1 MKERLKIKTD
11 HKAVFSEYEQG
22 NTYKS
27 QVGDLGI
34 FEQTKINERFFIGD
48 QWYGAQCGNSRPLV
62 RNNIIKRIGE
72 YKMSSVGAAP
82 VTVNYTA
89 DGIPN
94 TADIKKQG
102 AELQTAMMGGEWS
115 GQMMGA
121 QPEPVE
127 ISVITDALSNYQKI
141 CAERVKFDIKNEQLL
156 RNAYISGTGIA
167 YTYWDNDIDTGL
179 YADEGRSQKIKGD
192 IAFEILDVE
201 NVSFGDPNNDDV
213 QSQPYILI
221 SQRLDVESVRREA
234 RKNGLDDSDIIP
246 DGATQYNSGE
256 RGEQEPTDSRRVT
269 VITKLYKEWNKDD
282 SCYKIMAVKVTEKAT
297 VRKPWDIG
305 LSMYPIAVFRWER
318 RRSCA
323 YGDSEITYL
332 IPNQIAIN
340 RMYVSEVWSGINHG
354 MPKMLVNND
363 MISENTKITND
374 PGQVVRLNVG
384 MGGRLDNALSYVS
397 PPAWAV
403 QYQNA
408 INDLANNTLGNA
420 GANDAA
426 LGNVRPDNAA
436 AIIQMR
442 EAALQ
447 PMQIY
452 QNRYYAFIEDV
463 ARIWADFWI
472 NKYGNRSLQ
481 IETRNGT
488 EFIPFNA
495 ERYKNL
501 VLTARVDVG
510 ASTLWSESV
519 VISTLDGL
527 LGAQIIT
534 PEQYL
539 ERMPKGIIPKLTE
552 LIDDIKAQRE
562 AAQSQQQSEN
572 SMMQQF
578 AAQYPEEYAQFANLP
593 PEQQQQ
599 MMNQIMGGGQI

>member
-1 MKERLKIKTD
+1 MKDMLKIKISP
-11 HKAVFSEYEQG
+11 KAIFDEYEQA

-27 QVGDLGI
+27 SVGSIGI
-34 FEQTKINERFFIGD
+34 FEQTKINERFFVGD

-72 YKMSSVGAAP
+72 YKMAAVGAAP

-94 TADIKKQG
+94 TQAIKKQG
-102 AELQTAMMGGEWS
+102 TELQSKMLGEGYTAPNGN
-115 GQMMGA
+115 
-121 QPEPVE
+121 PDPVE

-141 CAERVKFDIKNEQLL
+141 CAERLKFDVKNEQLL

-179 YADEGRSQKIKGD
+179 YADEGRTTKIKGD

-201 NVSFGDPNNDDV
+201 NVSFGDPNSDDV

-221 SQRLDVESVRREA
+221 AQRLDVESVRREA
-234 RKNGLDDSDIIP
+234 RKNGMSDEDILP
-246 DGATQYNSGE
+246 DGETQYNSGD
-256 RGEQEPTDSRRVT
+256 RGEREPTDSRRVT

-282 SCYKIMAVKVTEKAT
+282 SSFKVMAVKVTEKAT

-305 LSMYPIAVFRWER
+305 LTMYPIAVLHWER
-318 RRSCA
+318 RRSSA

-363 MISENTKITND
+363 MIGEKTKITND
-374 PGQVVRLNVG
+374 PGQIIRLNVG
-384 MGGRLDNALSYVS
+384 MEGRIDNAIQYVS
-397 PPAWAV
+397 PTPWAA
-403 QYQNA
+403 QYQTA

-426 LGNVRPDNAA
+426 LGNIRPDNAA

-452 QNRYYAFIEDV
+452 QNRYYAFIEEI
-463 ARIWADFWI
+463 ARIWADFWL
-472 NKYGNRSLQ
+472 NKYGSRSLQ
-481 IETRNGT
+481 INTKEGS
-488 EFIPFNA
+488 EYIPFNA
-495 ERYKNL
+495 DRYKNL
-501 VLTARVDVG
+501 SLTARVDVG
-510 ASTLWSESV
+510 ASTLWSEAV
-519 VISTLDGL
+519 VISTLDAL

-552 LIDDIKAQRE
+552 LIDDVKAKSE
-562 AAQSQQQSEN
+562 AMAQQQSNEDG
-572 SMMQQF
+572 MMQRF
-578 AAQYPEEYAQFANLP
+578 AAQYPQEYAQFANLP

-599 MMNQIMGGGQI
+599 MIRQLMGGGQI

>member
-1 MKERLKIKTD
+1 MKENQKIKVD
-11 HKAVFSEYEQG
+11 PRGIFREYEEA
-22 NTYKS
+22 NTYKAS
-27 QVGDLGI
+27 VGDLGI
-34 FEQTKINERFFIGD
+34 FEQTKINERFFVGD

-82 VTVNYTA
+82 VTVNYSA
-89 DGIPN
+89 EGVPN

-102 AELQTAMMGGEWS
+102 AELQMKMMEEGYASPAGE
-115 GQMMGA
+115 
-121 QPEPVE
+121 PEPIE
-127 ISVITDALSNYQKI
+127 ISVITDAMSSYQKI

-167 YTYWDNDIDTGL
+167 YTYWDNDIRTGL
-179 YADEGRSQKIKGD
+179 YADEGRSEAISGD

-221 SQRLDVESVRREA
+221 AQRLDVESVRREA
-234 RKNGLDDSDIIP
+234 KRNGLLEDDIIP
-246 DGATQYNSGE
+246 DGANYYNSGD

-269 VITKLYKEWNKDD
+269 VITKLYKEWDKNGENFKV
-282 SCYKIMAVKVTEKAT
+282 MAVKVTEKAT
-297 VRKPWDIG
+297 VRNPWDIG

-318 RRSCA
+318 RRSSA
-323 YGDSEITYL
+323 YGDSEVTYL

-354 MPKMLVNND
+354 MPKTLINGHVID
-363 MISENTKITND
+363 ETTKITND
-374 PGQVVRLNVG
+374 PGQIIRIYPDAENPATS
-384 MGGRLDNALSYVS
+384 ALQYIS

-426 LGNVRPDNAA
+426 LGNVRPDNAS

-452 QNRYYAFIEDV
+452 QNRFYAYVEEV
-463 ARIWADFWI
+463 ARIWADFWV
-472 NKYGNRSLQ
+472 NKYGNRKLK
-481 IETRNGT
+481 IETRNGI
-488 EFIPFNA
+488 EYIGFNA
-495 ERYKNL
+495 ARYKDL
-501 VLTARVDVG
+501 SLTAR
-510 ASTLWSESV
+510 A
-519 VISTLDGL
+519 
-527 LGAQIIT
+527 
-534 PEQYL
+534 
-539 ERMPKGIIPKLTE
+539 R
-552 LIDDIKAQRE
+552 
-562 AAQSQQQSEN
+562 
-572 SMMQQF
+572 
-578 AAQYPEEYAQFANLP
+578 
-593 PEQQQQ
+593 
-599 MMNQIMGGGQI
+599 